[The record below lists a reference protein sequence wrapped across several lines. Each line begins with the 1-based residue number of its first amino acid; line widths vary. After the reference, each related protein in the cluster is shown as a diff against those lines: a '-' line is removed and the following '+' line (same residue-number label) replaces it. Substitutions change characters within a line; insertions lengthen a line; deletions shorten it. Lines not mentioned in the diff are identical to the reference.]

1 MLSRWVQKG
10 ILIIFSWRNPVFF
23 CCWKFYQYQFQSH
36 IGKLIEESSSL
47 LYIVGELKATLQA
60 IEQLFAQGEMARVLQ
75 AIASIGW
82 RPGKER
88 FGFSK
93 IHLTGGLAKYSLL
106 SLSDFMRQYC
116 PFSYGI

>member
-1 MLSRWVQKG
+1 MLSRWMQKG

-23 CCWKFYQYQFQSH
+23 WKLYQYQFQSH

-47 LYIVGELKATLQA
+47 LHIVGELKATLQA

-88 FGFSK
+88 FGFSQIDLTRARK
-93 IHLTGGLAKYSLL
+93 IFAT
-106 SLSDFMRQYC
+106 
-116 PFSYGI
+116 FSF